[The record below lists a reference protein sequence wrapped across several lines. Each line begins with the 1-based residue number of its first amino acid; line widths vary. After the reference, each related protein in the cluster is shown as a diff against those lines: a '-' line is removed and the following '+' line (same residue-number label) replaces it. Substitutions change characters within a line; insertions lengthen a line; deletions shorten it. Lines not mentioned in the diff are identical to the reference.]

1 METKLV
7 KIVVYV
13 PSAHVEKVR
22 GALALSGAGKMGNY
36 DSCSFSVKGT
46 GRFRALKGADPY
58 IGEVGAI
65 EEVEEERIET
75 ICARAEVAKVVEAVR
90 AAHPY
95 EEPAIEV
102 YELLDYWDIFV
113 IHKVYSPLSG
123 NNFLEM
129 KWLSRAK
136 KPQQI
141 SARADAKNHI
151 HLQLSKAETWDFREI
166 N

>member
-13 PSAHVEKVR
+13 PCSHAEKIRLV
-22 GALALSGAGKMGNY
+22 LAESGAGKMGNY

-102 YELLDYWDIFV
+102 YELLDY
-113 IHKVYSPLSG
+113 
-123 NNFLEM
+123 
-129 KWLSRAK
+129 
-136 KPQQI
+136 
-141 SARADAKNHI
+141 
-151 HLQLSKAETWDFREI
+151 
-166 N
+166 